1 MKRIPD
7 EIVDQVRQATDI
19 VELISERVELKKQG
33 NRYSGLCPFHSEK
46 SPSFSVSPDKGMYY
60 CFGCGAGG
68 NAITFVME
76 TEGMSFKEAVSKLA
90 DRNDVTLPELEPDRF
105 EQSEST
111 PEQEKK
117 FRMREAHRIVTELYH
132 EVLIQTEAGDAG
144 RIYLENRGIR
154 EGAMREFRLGYAP
167 DQDRFTVDSL
177 ARRGFD
183 LDEMVEAGLISIGRD
198 GDYRDRFN
206 GRVVFPISDRD
217 GTIVGFSGRSI
228 DGRDPKYVNTAETP
242 LFNKS
247 ELLFGFAQA
256 RGAMRKI
263 KQVVLVEG
271 NLDVVR
277 VAQAGIPYTVASLGT
292 ALTPVHAQNL
302 ARIVDE
308 VIICYDGDKA
318 GRAATLKAL
327 QLLEA
332 VAVDCS
338 VIRLPDG
345 EDPDSFIGNQG
356 EETFLHW
363 IEQERV
369 SSLEFKSFYF
379 RQGKNLRLEGERVR
393 YIETMLEEIG
403 RTSNP
408 LLRDIYLGKL
418 SEEFKL
424 SKDSLIAQVR
434 PTVQQPKREQ
444 VVSDRPVALPTA
456 PPDRTFAN
464 WKKAERFLLAYMIRS
479 EEVCL
484 EVREQL
490 GVQFNDPA
498 HQLIAG
504 KLYEFYGA
512 GTQGSPD
519 RFLTML
525 HDASLQR
532 IVADLEFMLMPE
544 YDPDLLSHYIRAVQ
558 NEQQRRLL
566 EEEKSRLNQ
575 QTDIRA
581 QAELMQAIIERKR
594 RLKDR

>member
-1 MKRIPD
+1 MKRLPD
-7 EIVDQVRQATDI
+7 ELVDQVRQATDI

-76 TEGMSFKEAVSKLA
+76 TEGMSFPEAVVKLA
-90 DRNDVTLPELEPDRF
+90 DRTDIKLPEF
-105 EQSEST
+105 ERSDQTEST
-111 PEQEKK
+111 PDQEKK
-117 FRMREAHRIVTELYH
+117 YRMREAHRIVADLYH
-132 EVLIQTEAGDAG
+132 EVMLQTAAGDAG
-144 RIYLENRGIR
+144 REYLEQRGIQ
-154 EGAMREFRLGYAP
+154 EPAMREFKLGYAP

-177 ARRGFD
+177 ARRNFD

-256 RGAMRKI
+256 RGAMRKN

-308 VIICYDGDKA
+308 VIVCYDGDKA

-327 QLLEA
+327 RLLED

-345 EDPDSFIGNQG
+345 EDPDSFIGAQS
-356 EETFLHW
+356 EEIFLRL
-363 IEQERV
+363 IEQERI

-403 RTSNP
+403 RTANP

-418 SEEFKL
+418 AEEFHL
-424 SKDSLIAQVR
+424 SKESLLSQVK
-434 PTVQQPKREQ
+434 PLQPQQAKPKQERRQQTQ
-444 VVSDRPVALPTA
+444 VVTSSPQ
-456 PPDRTFAN
+456 DRTFSN
-464 WKKAERFLLAYMIRS
+464 WKRAERFLLAYMIRS
-479 EEVCL
+479 EEVGL
-484 EVREQL
+484 EVRDQL
-490 GVQFNDPA
+490 GVAFNDPA

-504 KLYEFYGA
+504 KLYEFYGTNTPA
-512 GTQGSPD
+512 DPD

-558 NEQQRRLL
+558 NERQRRTLD
-566 EEEKSRLNQ
+566 EEKSQLSQ

>member
-1 MKRIPD
+1 MKRLPD
-7 EIVDQVRQATDI
+7 ELVDQVRQATDI

-76 TEGMSFKEAVSKLA
+76 TEGMSFPEAVVKLA
-90 DRNDVTLPELEPDRF
+90 DRTDIQLPEF
-105 EQSEST
+105 ERSDQSEST
-111 PEQEKK
+111 PDQEKK
-117 FRMREAHRIVTELYH
+117 YRMREAHRIVADLYH
-132 EVLIQTEAGDAG
+132 EVMLQTAAGDAG
-144 RIYLENRGIR
+144 REYLEQRGIQ
-154 EGAMREFRLGYAP
+154 ESAMREFKLGYAP

-177 ARRGFD
+177 ARRNFD
-183 LDEMVEAGLISIGRD
+183 LDEMVEAGLISVGRD

-256 RGAMRKI
+256 RGAMRKS

-308 VIICYDGDKA
+308 VIVCYDGDKA

-327 QLLEA
+327 RLLED

-338 VIRLPDG
+338 VIRLPDE
-345 EDPDSFIGNQG
+345 EDPDSFIGTRS
-356 EETFLHW
+356 EEAFLRL
-363 IEQERV
+363 IEQERI

-403 RTSNP
+403 RTANP

-418 SEEFKL
+418 AEEFYL
-424 SKDSLIAQVR
+424 SKESLLSQVKPL
-434 PTVQQPKREQ
+434 PTQGMQPKQERRQETQ
-444 VVSDRPVALPTA
+444 AIFSA
-456 PPDRTFAN
+456 PQDRTFSN

-479 EEVCL
+479 EEVGL
-484 EVREQL
+484 EVRDQL
-490 GVQFNDPA
+490 GVAFNDPA

-504 KLYEFYGA
+504 KLYEFYGTDTTA
-512 GTQGSPD
+512 DPD

-525 HDASLQR
+525 QDASLQR

-544 YDPDLLSHYIRAVQ
+544 YDPDLLSHYIRAVR
-558 NEQQRRLL
+558 NERQRRTLD
-566 EEEKSRLNQ
+566 EEKTQLSQ

>member
-1 MKRIPD
+1 MKRLPD
-7 EIVDQVRQATDI
+7 ELVDQVRQATDI

-76 TEGMSFKEAVSKLA
+76 TEGMSFPEAVVKLA
-90 DRNDVTLPELEPDRF
+90 DRTDIKLPEF
-105 EQSEST
+105 ERSDQTEST
-111 PEQEKK
+111 PDQEKK
-117 FRMREAHRIVTELYH
+117 YRMREAHRIVADLYH
-132 EVLIQTEAGDAG
+132 EVMLQTAAGDAG
-144 RIYLENRGIR
+144 REYLEQRGIQ
-154 EGAMREFRLGYAP
+154 ESAMREFKLGYAP
-167 DQDRFTVDSL
+167 DQGRFTVDSL
-177 ARRGFD
+177 ARRNFD

-256 RGAMRKI
+256 RGAMRKN

-302 ARIVDE
+302 GRIVDE
-308 VIICYDGDKA
+308 VIVCYDGDKA

-327 QLLEA
+327 RLLED

-345 EDPDSFIGNQG
+345 EDPDSFIGAQS
-356 EETFLHW
+356 EETFLRV
-363 IEQERV
+363 IEQERI

-418 SEEFKL
+418 AEEFHL
-424 SKDSLIAQVR
+424 SKESLLSQVK
-434 PTVQQPKREQ
+434 PLQLQQAKPKQERRQETQ
-444 VVSDRPVALPTA
+444 VVTSSPQ
-456 PPDRTFAN
+456 DRTFSN
-464 WKKAERFLLAYMIRS
+464 WKRAERFLLAYMIRS
-479 EEVCL
+479 EEVGL
-484 EVREQL
+484 EVRDQL
-490 GVQFNDPA
+490 GVAFNDPA

-504 KLYEFYGA
+504 KLYEFYGTNTPA
-512 GTQGSPD
+512 DPD

-558 NEQQRRLL
+558 NERQRRTLD
-566 EEEKSRLNQ
+566 EEKSQLSQ
-575 QTDIRA
+575 QKDIRA

>member
-1 MKRIPD
+1 MKRLPD
-7 EIVDQVRQATDI
+7 ELVDQVRQATDI

-76 TEGMSFKEAVSKLA
+76 TEGMSFPEAVTKLA
-90 DRNDVTLPELEPDRF
+90 DRTDIKLPEF
-105 EQSEST
+105 ERSDQTEST
-111 PEQEKK
+111 PDQEKK
-117 FRMREAHRIVTELYH
+117 YRMREAHRIVADLYH
-132 EVLIQTEAGDAG
+132 EVMLQTAAGDVG
-144 RIYLENRGIR
+144 REYLEKRGIQ
-154 EGAMREFRLGYAP
+154 EPAMREFKLGYAP

-177 ARRGFD
+177 ARRNFD
-183 LDEMVEAGLISIGRD
+183 LDEMVEAGLISVGRD

-256 RGAMRKI
+256 RGAMRKS

-292 ALTPVHAQNL
+292 ALTPIHAQNL
-302 ARIVDE
+302 GRIVDE
-308 VIICYDGDKA
+308 VIVCYDGDKA

-327 QLLEA
+327 RLLEDI
-332 VAVDCS
+332 AVDCS
-338 VIRLPDG
+338 VIRLPDE
-345 EDPDSFIGNQG
+345 EDPDSFIGTQS
-356 EETFLHW
+356 EESFLRL
-363 IEQERV
+363 IEQERI

-403 RTSNP
+403 RTANP

-418 SEEFKL
+418 AEEFHL
-424 SKDSLIAQVR
+424 SKESLLSQVK
-434 PTVQQPKREQ
+434 PLQTQQIKPKQERRQETQ
-444 VVSDRPVALPTA
+444 VVTSSPQ
-456 PPDRTFAN
+456 DRTFSN
-464 WKKAERFLLAYMIRS
+464 WKRAERFLLAYMIRS
-479 EEVCL
+479 EEVGL
-484 EVREQL
+484 EVRDQL
-490 GVQFNDPA
+490 GVAFNDPA

-512 GTQGSPD
+512 NTPADPD

-558 NEQQRRLL
+558 NERQRRMLD
-566 EEEKSRLNQ
+566 EEKSQLSQ

>member
-1 MKRIPD
+1 MKRLPD
-7 EIVDQVRQATDI
+7 ELVDQVRQATDI

-76 TEGMSFKEAVSKLA
+76 TEGMSFPEAVVKLA
-90 DRNDVTLPELEPDRF
+90 DRTDIKLPEF
-105 EQSEST
+105 ERSDQTEST
-111 PEQEKK
+111 PDQEKK
-117 FRMREAHRIVTELYH
+117 YRMREAHRIVADLYH
-132 EVLIQTEAGDAG
+132 EVMLQTAAGDSG
-144 RIYLENRGIR
+144 REYLEQRGIQ
-154 EGAMREFRLGYAP
+154 ESAMREFKLGYAP
-167 DQDRFTVDSL
+167 DQERFTVDSL
-177 ARRGFD
+177 ARRNFD
-183 LDEMVEAGLISIGRD
+183 LDEMVEAGLISVGRD

-217 GTIVGFSGRSI
+217 GTIIGFSGRSI

-256 RGAMRKI
+256 RGAMRKS

-308 VIICYDGDKA
+308 VIVCYDGDKA

-327 QLLEA
+327 RLLED

-345 EDPDSFIGNQG
+345 EDPDSFIGIQS
-356 EETFLHW
+356 EETFLRLV
-363 IEQERV
+363 EQERI
-369 SSLEFKSFYF
+369 SGLEFKSFYF

-403 RTSNP
+403 RTTNP

-418 SEEFKL
+418 AEEFHL
-424 SKDSLIAQVR
+424 SKESLLSQV
-434 PTVQQPKREQ
+434 K
-444 VVSDRPVALPTA
+444 ALPTQHA
-456 PPDRTFAN
+456 QPKPERRQETQTVTSSAQDRTFSN

-479 EEVCL
+479 EEVGL
-484 EVREQL
+484 EVRDQL
-490 GVQFNDPA
+490 GVEFNDPA

-504 KLYEFYGA
+504 KLYEFYGTDTPA
-512 GTQGSPD
+512 DPD

-525 HDASLQR
+525 QDASLQR

-544 YDPDLLSHYIRAVQ
+544 YDPDLLSHYIRSVQ
-558 NEQQRRLL
+558 NERQRRTLD
-566 EEEKSRLNQ
+566 EEKSQLSQ

>member
-1 MKRIPD
+1 LKRLPD
-7 EIVDQVRQATDI
+7 ELVDQVRQATDI

-76 TEGMSFKEAVSKLA
+76 TEGMSFPEAVVKLA
-90 DRNDVTLPELEPDRF
+90 DRTDIKLPEF
-105 EQSEST
+105 ERSDQTEST
-111 PEQEKK
+111 PDQEKK
-117 FRMREAHRIVTELYH
+117 YRMREAHRIVADLYH
-132 EVLIQTEAGDAG
+132 EVMLQTAAGDSG
-144 RIYLENRGIR
+144 REYLEQRGIQ
-154 EGAMREFRLGYAP
+154 ESAMREFKLGYAP
-167 DQDRFTVDSL
+167 DQERFTVDSL
-177 ARRGFD
+177 ARRNFD
-183 LDEMVEAGLISIGRD
+183 LDEMVEAGLISVGRD

-217 GTIVGFSGRSI
+217 GTIIGFSGRSI

-256 RGAMRKI
+256 RGAMRKS

-308 VIICYDGDKA
+308 VIVCYDGDKA

-327 QLLEA
+327 RLLED

-345 EDPDSFIGNQG
+345 EDPDSFIGTQS
-356 EETFLHW
+356 EETFLRLV
-363 IEQERV
+363 EQERI
-369 SSLEFKSFYF
+369 SGLEFKSFYF

-403 RTSNP
+403 RTTNP

-418 SEEFKL
+418 AEEFHL
-424 SKDSLIAQVR
+424 SKESLLSQVKPL
-434 PTVQQPKREQ
+434 PTQHAQPKPERRQETQ
-444 VVSDRPVALPTA
+444 TVTSSAQ
-456 PPDRTFAN
+456 DRTFSN

-479 EEVCL
+479 EEVGL
-484 EVREQL
+484 EVRDQL
-490 GVQFNDPA
+490 GVEFNDPA

-504 KLYEFYGA
+504 KLYEFYGTDTPA
-512 GTQGSPD
+512 DPD

-525 HDASLQR
+525 QDASLQR

-544 YDPDLLSHYIRAVQ
+544 YDPDLLSHYIRSVQ
-558 NEQQRRLL
+558 NERQRRTLD
-566 EEEKSRLNQ
+566 EEKSQLSQ

>member
-1 MKRIPD
+1 MKRLPD
-7 EIVDQVRQATDI
+7 ELVDQVRQATDI

-76 TEGMSFKEAVSKLA
+76 TEGMSFPEAVVKLA
-90 DRNDVTLPELEPDRF
+90 DRTDIKLPEF
-105 EQSEST
+105 ERSDQTEST
-111 PEQEKK
+111 PDQEKK
-117 FRMREAHRIVTELYH
+117 YRMREAHRIVADLYH
-132 EVLIQTEAGDAG
+132 EVMLQTAAGDAG
-144 RIYLENRGIR
+144 REYLEQRGIQ
-154 EGAMREFRLGYAP
+154 ESAMREFKLGYAP
-167 DQDRFTVDSL
+167 DQGRFTVDSL
-177 ARRGFD
+177 ARRNFD

-256 RGAMRKI
+256 RGAMRKN

-302 ARIVDE
+302 GRIVDE
-308 VIICYDGDKA
+308 VIVCYDGDKA

-327 QLLEA
+327 RLLED

-345 EDPDSFIGNQG
+345 EDPDSFIGAQS
-356 EETFLHW
+356 EETFLRV
-363 IEQERV
+363 IEQERI

-418 SEEFKL
+418 AEEFHL
-424 SKDSLIAQVR
+424 SKESLLSQVK
-434 PTVQQPKREQ
+434 PLQLQQAKPKQERRQETQ
-444 VVSDRPVALPTA
+444 VVTSSPQ
-456 PPDRTFAN
+456 DRTFSN
-464 WKKAERFLLAYMIRS
+464 WKRAERFLLAYMIRS
-479 EEVCL
+479 EEVGL
-484 EVREQL
+484 EVRDQL
-490 GVQFNDPA
+490 GVAFNDPA

-504 KLYEFYGA
+504 KLYEFYGTNA
-512 GTQGSPD
+512 PADPD

-558 NEQQRRLL
+558 NERQRRTLD
-566 EEEKSRLNQ
+566 EEKSQLSQ

>member
-1 MKRIPD
+1 MKRLPD
-7 EIVDQVRQATDI
+7 ELVDQVRQATDI

-76 TEGMSFKEAVSKLA
+76 TEGMSFPEAVVKLA
-90 DRNDVTLPELEPDRF
+90 DRTDIKLPEF
-105 EQSEST
+105 ERSDQTEST
-111 PEQEKK
+111 PDQEKK
-117 FRMREAHRIVTELYH
+117 YRMREAHRIVADLYH
-132 EVLIQTEAGDAG
+132 EVMLQTAAGDAG
-144 RIYLENRGIR
+144 REYLEQRGIQ
-154 EGAMREFRLGYAP
+154 ESAMREFKLGYAP

-177 ARRGFD
+177 ARRNFD

-256 RGAMRKI
+256 RGAMRKN

-302 ARIVDE
+302 GRIVDE
-308 VIICYDGDKA
+308 VIVCYDGDKA
-318 GRAATLKAL
+318 GRGATLKAL
-327 QLLEA
+327 RLLED

-345 EDPDSFIGNQG
+345 EDPDSFIGAQS
-356 EETFLHW
+356 EETFLRV
-363 IEQERV
+363 IEQERI

-403 RTSNP
+403 RTANP

-418 SEEFKL
+418 AEEFHL
-424 SKDSLIAQVR
+424 SKESLLSQVK
-434 PTVQQPKREQ
+434 PLQPQHAKPKQERRQETQ
-444 VVSDRPVALPTA
+444 VVTSSPQ
-456 PPDRTFAN
+456 DRTFSN
-464 WKKAERFLLAYMIRS
+464 WKRAERFLLAYMIRS
-479 EEVCL
+479 EEVGL
-484 EVREQL
+484 EVRDQL
-490 GVQFNDPA
+490 GVAFNDPA

-504 KLYEFYGA
+504 KLYEFYGTNTPA
-512 GTQGSPD
+512 DPD

-558 NEQQRRLL
+558 NERQRRTLD
-566 EEEKSRLNQ
+566 EEKSQLSQ

>member
-1 MKRIPD
+1 MKRLPD
-7 EIVDQVRQATDI
+7 ELVDQVRQATDI

-76 TEGMSFKEAVSKLA
+76 TEGMSFPEAVVKLA
-90 DRNDVTLPELEPDRF
+90 DRTDIKLPEF
-105 EQSEST
+105 ERSDQTEST
-111 PEQEKK
+111 PDQEKK
-117 FRMREAHRIVTELYH
+117 YRMREAHRIVADLYH
-132 EVLIQTEAGDAG
+132 EVMLQTAAGDAG
-144 RIYLENRGIR
+144 REYLEQRGIQ
-154 EGAMREFRLGYAP
+154 ESAMREFKLGYAP

-177 ARRGFD
+177 ARRNFD

-256 RGAMRKI
+256 RGAMRKN

-302 ARIVDE
+302 GRIVDE
-308 VIICYDGDKA
+308 VIVCYDGDKA

-327 QLLEA
+327 RLLED

-345 EDPDSFIGNQG
+345 EDPDSFIGAQS
-356 EETFLHW
+356 EETFLRV
-363 IEQERV
+363 IEQERI

-403 RTSNP
+403 RTANP

-418 SEEFKL
+418 AEEFHL
-424 SKDSLIAQVR
+424 SKESLLSQVK
-434 PTVQQPKREQ
+434 PLQLQQAKPKQERRQETQ
-444 VVSDRPVALPTA
+444 VVTSSPQ
-456 PPDRTFAN
+456 DRTFSN
-464 WKKAERFLLAYMIRS
+464 WKRAERFLLAYMIRS
-479 EEVCL
+479 EEVGL
-484 EVREQL
+484 EVRDQL
-490 GVQFNDPA
+490 GVAFNDPA

-504 KLYEFYGA
+504 KLYEFYGTNTPA
-512 GTQGSPD
+512 DPD

-525 HDASLQR
+525 HEASLQR

-558 NEQQRRLL
+558 NERQRRTLD
-566 EEEKSRLNQ
+566 EEKSQLSQ

>member
-1 MKRIPD
+1 LKRLPD
-7 EIVDQVRQATDI
+7 ELVDQVRQATDI

-76 TEGMSFKEAVSKLA
+76 TEGMSFPEAVVKLA
-90 DRNDVTLPELEPDRF
+90 DRTDIKLPEF
-105 EQSEST
+105 ERSDQTEST
-111 PEQEKK
+111 PDQEKK
-117 FRMREAHRIVTELYH
+117 YRMREAHRIVADLYH
-132 EVLIQTEAGDAG
+132 EVMLQTAAGDAG
-144 RIYLENRGIR
+144 REYLEQRGIQ
-154 EGAMREFRLGYAP
+154 ESAMREFKLGYAP

-177 ARRGFD
+177 ARRNFD

-256 RGAMRKI
+256 RGAMRKN

-302 ARIVDE
+302 GRIVDE
-308 VIICYDGDKA
+308 VIVCYDGDKA

-327 QLLEA
+327 RLLED

-345 EDPDSFIGNQG
+345 EDPDSFIGAQS
-356 EETFLHW
+356 EETFLRV
-363 IEQERV
+363 IEQERI

-403 RTSNP
+403 RTANP

-418 SEEFKL
+418 AEEFHL
-424 SKDSLIAQVR
+424 SKESLLSQVK
-434 PTVQQPKREQ
+434 PLQPQQAKPKQERRQETQ
-444 VVSDRPVALPTA
+444 VVTSSPQ
-456 PPDRTFAN
+456 DRTFSN
-464 WKKAERFLLAYMIRS
+464 WKRAERFLLAYMIRS
-479 EEVCL
+479 EEVGL
-484 EVREQL
+484 EVRDQL
-490 GVQFNDPA
+490 GVAFNDPA

-504 KLYEFYGA
+504 KLYEFYGTNTPA
-512 GTQGSPD
+512 DPD

-558 NEQQRRLL
+558 NERQRRTLD
-566 EEEKSRLNQ
+566 EEKSQLSQ

>member
-1 MKRIPD
+1 MKRLPD
-7 EIVDQVRQATDI
+7 ELVDQVRQATDI

-76 TEGMSFKEAVSKLA
+76 TEGMSFPEAVVKLA
-90 DRNDVTLPELEPDRF
+90 DRTDIKLPEF
-105 EQSEST
+105 ERSDQTEST
-111 PEQEKK
+111 PDQEKK
-117 FRMREAHRIVTELYH
+117 YRMREAHRIVADLYN
-132 EVLIQTEAGDAG
+132 EVMLQTAAGDSG
-144 RIYLENRGIR
+144 REYLEQRGIQ
-154 EGAMREFRLGYAP
+154 ESAMREFKLGYAP
-167 DQDRFTVDSL
+167 DQERFTVDSL
-177 ARRGFD
+177 ARRNFD
-183 LDEMVEAGLISIGRD
+183 LDEMVEAGLISVGRD

-217 GTIVGFSGRSI
+217 GTIIGFSGRSI

-256 RGAMRKI
+256 RGAMRKS

-308 VIICYDGDKA
+308 VIVCYDGDKA

-327 QLLEA
+327 RLLED

-345 EDPDSFIGNQG
+345 EDPDSFIGTQS
-356 EETFLHW
+356 EETFLRLV
-363 IEQERV
+363 EQERI
-369 SSLEFKSFYF
+369 SGLEFKSFYF

-403 RTSNP
+403 RTTNP

-418 SEEFKL
+418 AEEFHL
-424 SKDSLIAQVR
+424 SKESLLSQVKPL
-434 PTVQQPKREQ
+434 PTQHAQPKPERRQETQ
-444 VVSDRPVALPTA
+444 TVTSSAQ
-456 PPDRTFAN
+456 DRTFSN

-479 EEVCL
+479 EEVGL
-484 EVREQL
+484 EVRDQL
-490 GVQFNDPA
+490 GVEFNDPA

-504 KLYEFYGA
+504 KLYEFYGTDTPA
-512 GTQGSPD
+512 DPD

-525 HDASLQR
+525 QDASLQR

-544 YDPDLLSHYIRAVQ
+544 YDPDLLSHYIRSVQ
-558 NEQQRRLL
+558 NERQRRTLD
-566 EEEKSRLNQ
+566 EEKSQLSQ

>member
-1 MKRIPD
+1 MKRLPD
-7 EIVDQVRQATDI
+7 ELVDQVRQATDI

-76 TEGMSFKEAVSKLA
+76 TEGMSFPEAVVKLA
-90 DRNDVTLPELEPDRF
+90 DRTDIKLPEF
-105 EQSEST
+105 ERSDQTEST
-111 PEQEKK
+111 PDQEKK
-117 FRMREAHRIVTELYH
+117 YRMREAHRIVADLYH
-132 EVLIQTEAGDAG
+132 EVMLQTAAGDAG
-144 RIYLENRGIR
+144 REYLEQRGIQ
-154 EGAMREFRLGYAP
+154 EPAMREFKLGYAP

-177 ARRGFD
+177 ARRNFD

-256 RGAMRKI
+256 RGAMRKN
-263 KQVVLVEG
+263 KQVLLVEG

-302 ARIVDE
+302 GRIVDE
-308 VIICYDGDKA
+308 VIVCYDGDKA

-327 QLLEA
+327 RLLED

-345 EDPDSFIGNQG
+345 EDPDSFIGTQS
-356 EETFLHW
+356 EETFLRL
-363 IEQERV
+363 IEQERI

-403 RTSNP
+403 RTANP

-418 SEEFKL
+418 AEEFHL
-424 SKDSLIAQVR
+424 SKESLLSQVK
-434 PTVQQPKREQ
+434 PLQPQQAKPKQERRQETQ
-444 VVSDRPVALPTA
+444 VVTSSPQ
-456 PPDRTFAN
+456 DRTFSN
-464 WKKAERFLLAYMIRS
+464 WKRAERFLLAYMIRS
-479 EEVCL
+479 EEVGL
-484 EVREQL
+484 EVRDQL
-490 GVQFNDPA
+490 GVAFNDPA

-504 KLYEFYGA
+504 KLYEFYGTNTPA
-512 GTQGSPD
+512 DPD

-558 NEQQRRLL
+558 NERQRRTLD
-566 EEEKSRLNQ
+566 EEKSQLSQ

>member
-1 MKRIPD
+1 MKRLPD
-7 EIVDQVRQATDI
+7 ELVDQVRQATDI

-76 TEGMSFKEAVSKLA
+76 TEGMSFPEAVVKLA
-90 DRNDVTLPELEPDRF
+90 DRTDIKLPEF
-105 EQSEST
+105 ERSDQTEST
-111 PEQEKK
+111 PDQEKK
-117 FRMREAHRIVTELYH
+117 YRMREAHRIVADLYH
-132 EVLIQTEAGDAG
+132 EVMLQTAAGDAG
-144 RIYLENRGIR
+144 REYLEQRGIQ
-154 EGAMREFRLGYAP
+154 ESAMREFKLGYAP

-177 ARRGFD
+177 ARRNFD

-256 RGAMRKI
+256 RGAMRKN

-302 ARIVDE
+302 GRIVDE
-308 VIICYDGDKA
+308 VIVCYDGDKA

-327 QLLEA
+327 RLLED

-345 EDPDSFIGNQG
+345 EDPDSFIGAQS
-356 EETFLHW
+356 EETFLRV
-363 IEQERV
+363 IEQERI

-418 SEEFKL
+418 AEEFHL
-424 SKDSLIAQVR
+424 SKESLLSQVK
-434 PTVQQPKREQ
+434 PLQLQQAKPKQERRQETQ
-444 VVSDRPVALPTA
+444 VVTSSPQ
-456 PPDRTFAN
+456 DRTFSN
-464 WKKAERFLLAYMIRS
+464 WKRAERFLLAYMIRS
-479 EEVCL
+479 EEVGL
-484 EVREQL
+484 EVRDQL
-490 GVQFNDPA
+490 GVAFNDPA

-504 KLYEFYGA
+504 KLYEFYGTNTPA
-512 GTQGSPD
+512 DPD

-558 NEQQRRLL
+558 NERQRRTLD
-566 EEEKSRLNQ
+566 EEKSQLSQ

>member
-1 MKRIPD
+1 MKRLPD
-7 EIVDQVRQATDI
+7 ELVDQVRQATDI

-76 TEGMSFKEAVSKLA
+76 TEGMSFPEAVVKLA
-90 DRNDVTLPELEPDRF
+90 DRTDIKLPEF
-105 EQSEST
+105 ERSDQTEST
-111 PEQEKK
+111 PDQEKK
-117 FRMREAHRIVTELYH
+117 YRMREAHRIVADLYH
-132 EVLIQTEAGDAG
+132 EVMLQTAAGDAG
-144 RIYLENRGIR
+144 REYLEQRGIQ
-154 EGAMREFRLGYAP
+154 EPAMREFKLGYAP

-177 ARRGFD
+177 ARRNFD

-256 RGAMRKI
+256 RGAMRKN
-263 KQVVLVEG
+263 KQVLLVEG

-302 ARIVDE
+302 GRIVDE
-308 VIICYDGDKA
+308 VIVCYDGDKA

-327 QLLEA
+327 RLLED

-345 EDPDSFIGNQG
+345 EDPDSFIGTQS
-356 EETFLHW
+356 EETFLRL
-363 IEQERV
+363 IDQERI

-403 RTSNP
+403 RTANP

-418 SEEFKL
+418 AEEFHL
-424 SKDSLIAQVR
+424 SKESLLSQVK
-434 PTVQQPKREQ
+434 PLQPQQAKPKQERRQETQ
-444 VVSDRPVALPTA
+444 VVTSSPQ
-456 PPDRTFAN
+456 DRTFSN
-464 WKKAERFLLAYMIRS
+464 WKRAERFLLAYMIRS
-479 EEVCL
+479 EEVGL
-484 EVREQL
+484 EVRDQL
-490 GVQFNDPA
+490 GVAFNDPA

-504 KLYEFYGA
+504 KLYEFYGTNTPA
-512 GTQGSPD
+512 DPD

-558 NEQQRRLL
+558 NERQRRTLD
-566 EEEKSRLNQ
+566 EEKSQLSQ

>member
-1 MKRIPD
+1 MKRLPD
-7 EIVDQVRQATDI
+7 ELVDQVRQATDI

-76 TEGMSFKEAVSKLA
+76 TEGMSFPEAVVKLA
-90 DRNDVTLPELEPDRF
+90 DRTDIKLPEF
-105 EQSEST
+105 ERSDQTEST
-111 PEQEKK
+111 PDQEKK
-117 FRMREAHRIVTELYH
+117 YRMREAHRIVADLYH
-132 EVLIQTEAGDAG
+132 EVMLQTAAGDSG
-144 RIYLENRGIR
+144 REYLEKRGIQ
-154 EGAMREFRLGYAP
+154 ESAMREFKLGYAP
-167 DQDRFTVDSL
+167 DQERFTVDSL
-177 ARRGFD
+177 ARRNFD
-183 LDEMVEAGLISIGRD
+183 LDEMVEAGLISVGRD

-217 GTIVGFSGRSI
+217 GTIIGFSGRSI

-256 RGAMRKI
+256 RGAMRKS

-308 VIICYDGDKA
+308 VIVCYDGDKA

-327 QLLEA
+327 RLLED

-345 EDPDSFIGNQG
+345 EDPDSFIGTQS
-356 EETFLHW
+356 EETFLRLV
-363 IEQERV
+363 EQERI
-369 SSLEFKSFYF
+369 SGLEFKSFYF

-403 RTSNP
+403 RTTNP

-418 SEEFKL
+418 AEEFHL
-424 SKDSLIAQVR
+424 SKESLLSQVKPL
-434 PTVQQPKREQ
+434 PTQHAQPKPERRQETQ
-444 VVSDRPVALPTA
+444 TVTSSAQ
-456 PPDRTFAN
+456 DRTFSN

-479 EEVCL
+479 EEVGL
-484 EVREQL
+484 EVRDQL
-490 GVQFNDPA
+490 GVEFNDPA

-504 KLYEFYGA
+504 KLYEFYGTDTPA
-512 GTQGSPD
+512 DPD

-525 HDASLQR
+525 QDASLQR

-544 YDPDLLSHYIRAVQ
+544 YDPDLLSHYIRSVQ
-558 NEQQRRLL
+558 NERQRRTLD
-566 EEEKSRLNQ
+566 EEKSQLSQ

>member
-1 MKRIPD
+1 MKRLPD
-7 EIVDQVRQATDI
+7 ELVDQVRQATDI

-76 TEGMSFKEAVSKLA
+76 TEGMSFPEAVVKLA
-90 DRNDVTLPELEPDRF
+90 DRTDIQLPEF
-105 EQSEST
+105 ERSDQSEST
-111 PEQEKK
+111 PDQEKK
-117 FRMREAHRIVTELYH
+117 YRMREAHRIVADLYH
-132 EVLIQTEAGDAG
+132 EVMLQTAAGDAG
-144 RIYLENRGIR
+144 REYLEQRGIQ
-154 EGAMREFRLGYAP
+154 ESAMREFKLGYAP

-177 ARRGFD
+177 ARRNFD
-183 LDEMVEAGLISIGRD
+183 LDEMVEAGLISVGRD

-256 RGAMRKI
+256 RGAMRKS

-308 VIICYDGDKA
+308 VIVCYDGDKA

-327 QLLEA
+327 RLLED

-338 VIRLPDG
+338 VIRLPDE
-345 EDPDSFIGNQG
+345 EDPDSFIGTRS
-356 EETFLHW
+356 EEAFLRL
-363 IEQERV
+363 IEQERI

-403 RTSNP
+403 RTANP

-418 SEEFKL
+418 AEEFHL
-424 SKDSLIAQVR
+424 SKESLLSQVKPL
-434 PTVQQPKREQ
+434 PTQGMQPKQERRQETQ
-444 VVSDRPVALPTA
+444 AIFSA
-456 PPDRTFAN
+456 PQDRTFSN

-479 EEVCL
+479 EEVGL
-484 EVREQL
+484 EVRDQL
-490 GVQFNDPA
+490 GVAFNDPA

-504 KLYEFYGA
+504 KLYEFYGTDTTA
-512 GTQGSPD
+512 DPD

-525 HDASLQR
+525 QDASLQR

-544 YDPDLLSHYIRAVQ
+544 YDPDLLSHYIRAVR
-558 NEQQRRLL
+558 NERQRRTLD
-566 EEEKSRLNQ
+566 EEKTQLSQ

>member
-1 MKRIPD
+1 MKRLPD
-7 EIVDQVRQATDI
+7 ELVDQVRQATDI

-76 TEGMSFKEAVSKLA
+76 TEGMSFPEAVVKLA
-90 DRNDVTLPELEPDRF
+90 DRTDIKLPEF
-105 EQSEST
+105 ERSDQTEST
-111 PEQEKK
+111 PDQEKK
-117 FRMREAHRIVTELYH
+117 YRMREAHRIVADLYH
-132 EVLIQTEAGDAG
+132 EVMLQTAAGDAG
-144 RIYLENRGIR
+144 REYLEQRGIQ
-154 EGAMREFRLGYAP
+154 ESAMREFKLGYAP

-177 ARRGFD
+177 ARRNFD

-256 RGAMRKI
+256 RGAMRKN

-302 ARIVDE
+302 GRIVDE
-308 VIICYDGDKA
+308 VIVCYDGDKA

-327 QLLEA
+327 RLLED

-345 EDPDSFIGNQG
+345 EDPDSFIGAQS
-356 EETFLHW
+356 EETFLRV
-363 IEQERV
+363 IEQERI

-403 RTSNP
+403 RTANP

-418 SEEFKL
+418 AEEFHL
-424 SKDSLIAQVR
+424 SKESLLSQVK
-434 PTVQQPKREQ
+434 PLQPQQAKPKQERRQETQ
-444 VVSDRPVALPTA
+444 VVTSSPQ
-456 PPDRTFAN
+456 DRTFSN
-464 WKKAERFLLAYMIRS
+464 WKRAERFLLAYMIRS
-479 EEVCL
+479 EEVGL
-484 EVREQL
+484 EVRDQL
-490 GVQFNDPA
+490 GVAFNDPA

-504 KLYEFYGA
+504 KLYEFYGTDTTA
-512 GTQGSPD
+512 DPD

-525 HDASLQR
+525 QDASLQR

-558 NEQQRRLL
+558 NERQRRTLD
-566 EEEKSRLNQ
+566 EEKSQLSQ

>member
-1 MKRIPD
+1 MGRLKRIPD
-7 EIVDQVRQATDI
+7 ELVDQVRQATDI

-76 TEGMSFKEAVSKLA
+76 TEGMSFPEAVSKLA
-90 DRNDVTLPELEPDRF
+90 DRTDVTLPEF
-105 EQSEST
+105 ERSDQTEST
-111 PEQEKK
+111 PDQEKK
-117 FRMREAHRIVTELYH
+117 YRMREAHRIVADLYH
-132 EVLIQTEAGDAG
+132 EVMLQTAAGDAG
-144 RIYLENRGIR
+144 REYLEKRGIG
-154 EGAMREFRLGYAP
+154 ESAMREFKLGYAP
-167 DQDRFTVDSL
+167 DQERFTVDSL
-177 ARRGFD
+177 TRRNFD
-183 LDEMVEAGLISIGRD
+183 LDEMVEAGLISVGRD

-217 GTIVGFSGRSI
+217 GTVVGFSGRSI

-256 RGAMRKI
+256 RGAMRKN

-277 VAQAGIPYTVASLGT
+277 VAQAGISYTVASLGT

-302 ARIVDE
+302 GRIVDE

-318 GRAATLKAL
+318 GRAATIKAL
-327 QLLEA
+327 RLLED

-338 VIRLPDG
+338 VIRLPDE
-345 EDPDSFIGNQG
+345 EDPDSYIGTHS
-356 EETFLHW
+356 EETFIRLV
-363 IEQERV
+363 EQERV

-393 YIETMLEEIG
+393 YIETMLEEIN
-403 RTSNP
+403 RTTNP

-418 SEEFKL
+418 AEEFQL
-424 SKDSLIAQVR
+424 SKESLLSQVKPLQA
-434 PTVQQPKREQ
+434 PTVKQERRVERQTN
-444 VVSDRPVALPTA
+444 VAA
-456 PPDRTFAN
+456 PQDRTFTN
-464 WKKAERFLLAYMIRS
+464 WKRAERFLLAYMIRS
-479 EEVCL
+479 EEVGM
-484 EVREQL
+484 EVRDQL
-490 GVQFNDPA
+490 GVDFNDPA

-512 GTQGSPD
+512 GAPANPD

-525 HDASLQR
+525 QDASLQR

-558 NEQQRRLL
+558 NERQRRTLD
-566 EEEKSRLNQ
+566 EEKSRLNQ

>member
-1 MKRIPD
+1 MKRLPD
-7 EIVDQVRQATDI
+7 ELVDQVRQATDI

-76 TEGMSFKEAVSKLA
+76 TEGMSFPEAVVKLA
-90 DRNDVTLPELEPDRF
+90 DRTDIKLPEF
-105 EQSEST
+105 ERSDQTEST
-111 PEQEKK
+111 PDQEKK
-117 FRMREAHRIVTELYH
+117 YRMREAHRIVADLYH
-132 EVLIQTEAGDAG
+132 EVMLQTAAGDAG
-144 RIYLENRGIR
+144 REYLEQRGIQ
-154 EGAMREFRLGYAP
+154 ESAMREFKLGYAP
-167 DQDRFTVDSL
+167 DQGRFTVDSL
-177 ARRGFD
+177 ARRNFD

-256 RGAMRKI
+256 RGAMRKN

-302 ARIVDE
+302 GRIVDE
-308 VIICYDGDKA
+308 VIVCYDGDKA

-327 QLLEA
+327 RLLED

-345 EDPDSFIGNQG
+345 EDPDSFIGAQS
-356 EETFLHW
+356 EETFLRV
-363 IEQERV
+363 IEQERI

-403 RTSNP
+403 RTANP

-418 SEEFKL
+418 AEEFHL
-424 SKDSLIAQVR
+424 SKESLLSQVK
-434 PTVQQPKREQ
+434 PLQLQQAKPKQERRQETQ
-444 VVSDRPVALPTA
+444 VVTSSPQ
-456 PPDRTFAN
+456 DRTFSN
-464 WKKAERFLLAYMIRS
+464 WKRAERFLLAYMIRS
-479 EEVCL
+479 EEVGL
-484 EVREQL
+484 EVRDQL
-490 GVQFNDPA
+490 GVAFNDPA

-504 KLYEFYGA
+504 KLYEFYGTNTPA
-512 GTQGSPD
+512 DPD

-558 NEQQRRLL
+558 NERQRRTLD
-566 EEEKSRLNQ
+566 EEKSQLSQ

>member
-1 MKRIPD
+1 MKRLPD
-7 EIVDQVRQATDI
+7 ELVDQVRQATDI

-76 TEGMSFKEAVSKLA
+76 TEGMSFPEAVVKLA
-90 DRNDVTLPELEPDRF
+90 DRTDIKLPEF
-105 EQSEST
+105 ERSDQTEST
-111 PEQEKK
+111 PDQEKK
-117 FRMREAHRIVTELYH
+117 YRMREAHRIVADLYH
-132 EVLIQTEAGDAG
+132 EVMLQTAAGDAG
-144 RIYLENRGIR
+144 REYLEQRGIQ
-154 EGAMREFRLGYAP
+154 EPAMREFKLGYAP

-177 ARRGFD
+177 ARRNFD

-256 RGAMRKI
+256 RGAMRKN
-263 KQVVLVEG
+263 KQVLLVEG

-302 ARIVDE
+302 GRIVDE
-308 VIICYDGDKA
+308 VIVCYDGDKA

-327 QLLEA
+327 RLLED

-345 EDPDSFIGNQG
+345 EDPDSFIGTQS
-356 EETFLHW
+356 EETFLRL
-363 IEQERV
+363 IEQERI

-403 RTSNP
+403 RTANP

-418 SEEFKL
+418 AEEFHL
-424 SKDSLIAQVR
+424 SKESLLSQVK
-434 PTVQQPKREQ
+434 PLQPQQAKPKQERRQETQ
-444 VVSDRPVALPTA
+444 VVTSSPQ
-456 PPDRTFAN
+456 DRTFSN
-464 WKKAERFLLAYMIRS
+464 WKRAERFLLAYMIRS
-479 EEVCL
+479 EEVGL
-484 EVREQL
+484 EVRDQL
-490 GVQFNDPA
+490 GVAFNDPA

-504 KLYEFYGA
+504 KLYEFYGTNTPA
-512 GTQGSPD
+512 DPD

-558 NEQQRRLL
+558 NERQRRTLDD
-566 EEEKSRLNQ
+566 EKSQLSQ

>member
-1 MKRIPD
+1 MKRLPD
-7 EIVDQVRQATDI
+7 ELVDQVRQATDI

-76 TEGMSFKEAVSKLA
+76 TEGMSFPEAVVKLA
-90 DRNDVTLPELEPDRF
+90 DRTDIKLPEF
-105 EQSEST
+105 ERSDQTEST
-111 PEQEKK
+111 PDQEKK
-117 FRMREAHRIVTELYH
+117 YRMREAHRIVADLYH
-132 EVLIQTEAGDAG
+132 EVMLQTAAGDAG
-144 RIYLENRGIR
+144 REYLEQRGIQ
-154 EGAMREFRLGYAP
+154 EPAMREFKLGYAP

-177 ARRGFD
+177 ARRNFD
-183 LDEMVEAGLISIGRD
+183 LDEMVEAGLISISRD

-256 RGAMRKI
+256 RGAMRKN
-263 KQVVLVEG
+263 KQVLLVEG

-302 ARIVDE
+302 GRIVDE
-308 VIICYDGDKA
+308 VIVCYDGDKA

-327 QLLEA
+327 RLLED

-345 EDPDSFIGNQG
+345 EDPDSFIGTQS
-356 EETFLHW
+356 EETFLRL
-363 IEQERV
+363 IEQERI

-403 RTSNP
+403 RTANP

-418 SEEFKL
+418 AEEFHL
-424 SKDSLIAQVR
+424 SKESLLSQVK
-434 PTVQQPKREQ
+434 PLQPQQAKPKQERRQETQ
-444 VVSDRPVALPTA
+444 VVTSSPQ
-456 PPDRTFAN
+456 DRTFSN
-464 WKKAERFLLAYMIRS
+464 WKRAERFLLAYMIRS
-479 EEVCL
+479 EEVGL
-484 EVREQL
+484 EVRDQL
-490 GVQFNDPA
+490 GVAFNDPA

-504 KLYEFYGA
+504 KLYEFYGTNTPA
-512 GTQGSPD
+512 DPD

-558 NEQQRRLL
+558 NERQRRTLD
-566 EEEKSRLNQ
+566 EEKSQLSQ

>member
-1 MKRIPD
+1 M
-7 EIVDQVRQATDI
+7 VDQVRQATDI

-76 TEGMSFKEAVSKLA
+76 TEGMSFPEAVVKLA
-90 DRNDVTLPELEPDRF
+90 DRTDIKLPEF
-105 EQSEST
+105 ERSDQTEST
-111 PEQEKK
+111 PDQEKK
-117 FRMREAHRIVTELYH
+117 YRMREAHRIVADLYH
-132 EVLIQTEAGDAG
+132 EVMLQTAAGDAG
-144 RIYLENRGIR
+144 REYLEQRGIQ
-154 EGAMREFRLGYAP
+154 ESAMREFKLGYAP

-177 ARRGFD
+177 ARRNFD

-256 RGAMRKI
+256 RGAMRKN

-302 ARIVDE
+302 GRIVDE
-308 VIICYDGDKA
+308 VIVCYDGDKA
-318 GRAATLKAL
+318 GRGATLKAL
-327 QLLEA
+327 RLLED

-345 EDPDSFIGNQG
+345 EDPDSFIGAQS
-356 EETFLHW
+356 EETFLRV
-363 IEQERV
+363 IEQERI

-403 RTSNP
+403 RTANP

-418 SEEFKL
+418 AEEFHL
-424 SKDSLIAQVR
+424 SKESLLSQVK
-434 PTVQQPKREQ
+434 PLQPQHAKPKQERRQETQ
-444 VVSDRPVALPTA
+444 VVTSSPQ
-456 PPDRTFAN
+456 DRTFSN
-464 WKKAERFLLAYMIRS
+464 WKRAERFLLAYMIRS
-479 EEVCL
+479 EEVGL
-484 EVREQL
+484 EVRDQL
-490 GVQFNDPA
+490 GVAFNDPA

-504 KLYEFYGA
+504 KLYEFYGTNTPA
-512 GTQGSPD
+512 DPD

-558 NEQQRRLL
+558 NERQRRTLD
-566 EEEKSRLNQ
+566 EEKSQLSQ

>member
-1 MKRIPD
+1 
-7 EIVDQVRQATDI
+7 
-19 VELISERVELKKQG
+19 LISERVELKKQG

-76 TEGMSFKEAVSKLA
+76 TEGMSFPEAVVKLA
-90 DRNDVTLPELEPDRF
+90 DRTDIKLPEF
-105 EQSEST
+105 ERSDQTEST
-111 PEQEKK
+111 PDQEKK
-117 FRMREAHRIVTELYH
+117 YRMREAHRIVADLYH
-132 EVLIQTEAGDAG
+132 EVMLQTAAGDAG
-144 RIYLENRGIR
+144 REYLEQRGIQ
-154 EGAMREFRLGYAP
+154 EPAMREFKLGYAP

-177 ARRGFD
+177 ARRNFD

-256 RGAMRKI
+256 RGAMRKN
-263 KQVVLVEG
+263 KQVLLVEG

-302 ARIVDE
+302 GRIVDE
-308 VIICYDGDKA
+308 VIVCYDGDKA

-327 QLLEA
+327 RLLED

-345 EDPDSFIGNQG
+345 EDPDSFIGTQS
-356 EETFLHW
+356 EETFLRL
-363 IEQERV
+363 IEQERI

-403 RTSNP
+403 RTANP

-418 SEEFKL
+418 AEEFHL
-424 SKDSLIAQVR
+424 SKESLLSQVK
-434 PTVQQPKREQ
+434 PLQPQQAKPKQERRQETQ
-444 VVSDRPVALPTA
+444 VVTSSPQ
-456 PPDRTFAN
+456 DRTFSN
-464 WKKAERFLLAYMIRS
+464 WKRAERFLLAYMIRS
-479 EEVCL
+479 EEVGL
-484 EVREQL
+484 EVRDQL
-490 GVQFNDPA
+490 GVAFNDPA

-504 KLYEFYGA
+504 KLYEFYGTNTPA
-512 GTQGSPD
+512 DPD

-558 NEQQRRLL
+558 NERQRRTLD
-566 EEEKSRLNQ
+566 EEKSQLSQ

>member
-1 MKRIPD
+1 LKRLPD
-7 EIVDQVRQATDI
+7 ELVDQVRQATDI

-76 TEGMSFKEAVSKLA
+76 TEGMSFPEAVVKLA
-90 DRNDVTLPELEPDRF
+90 DRTDIKLPEF
-105 EQSEST
+105 ERSDQTEST
-111 PEQEKK
+111 PDQEKK
-117 FRMREAHRIVTELYH
+117 YRMREAHRIVADLYH
-132 EVLIQTEAGDAG
+132 EVMLQTAAGDAG
-144 RIYLENRGIR
+144 REYLEQRGIQ
-154 EGAMREFRLGYAP
+154 ESAMREFKLGYAP
-167 DQDRFTVDSL
+167 DQGRFTVDSL
-177 ARRGFD
+177 ARRNFD

-256 RGAMRKI
+256 RGAMRKN

-302 ARIVDE
+302 GRIVDE
-308 VIICYDGDKA
+308 VIVCYDGDKA

-327 QLLEA
+327 RLLED

-345 EDPDSFIGNQG
+345 EDPDSFIGAQS
-356 EETFLHW
+356 EETFLRV
-363 IEQERV
+363 IEQERI

-403 RTSNP
+403 RTANP

-418 SEEFKL
+418 AEEFHL
-424 SKDSLIAQVR
+424 SKESLLSQVK
-434 PTVQQPKREQ
+434 PLQLQQAKPKQERRQETQ
-444 VVSDRPVALPTA
+444 VVTSSPQ
-456 PPDRTFAN
+456 DRTFSN
-464 WKKAERFLLAYMIRS
+464 WKRAERFLLAYMIRS
-479 EEVCL
+479 EEVGL
-484 EVREQL
+484 EVRDQL
-490 GVQFNDPA
+490 GVAFNDPA

-504 KLYEFYGA
+504 KLYEFYGTNTPA
-512 GTQGSPD
+512 DPD

-558 NEQQRRLL
+558 NERQRRTLD
-566 EEEKSRLNQ
+566 EEKSQLSQ

>member
-1 MKRIPD
+1 MKRLPD
-7 EIVDQVRQATDI
+7 ELVDQVRQATDI

-76 TEGMSFKEAVSKLA
+76 TEGMSFPEAVVKLA
-90 DRNDVTLPELEPDRF
+90 DRTDIKLPEF
-105 EQSEST
+105 ERSDQTEST
-111 PEQEKK
+111 PDQEKK
-117 FRMREAHRIVTELYH
+117 YRMREAHRIVADLYH
-132 EVLIQTEAGDAG
+132 EVMLQTAAGDAG
-144 RIYLENRGIR
+144 REYLEQRGIQ
-154 EGAMREFRLGYAP
+154 ESAMREFKLGYAP

-177 ARRGFD
+177 ARRNFD

-256 RGAMRKI
+256 RGAMRKN

-302 ARIVDE
+302 GRIVDE
-308 VIICYDGDKA
+308 VIVCYDGDKA

-327 QLLEA
+327 RLLED

-345 EDPDSFIGNQG
+345 EDPDSFIGAQS
-356 EETFLHW
+356 EETFLRV
-363 IEQERV
+363 IEQERI

-403 RTSNP
+403 RTANP

-418 SEEFKL
+418 AEEFHL
-424 SKDSLIAQVR
+424 SKESLLSQVK
-434 PTVQQPKREQ
+434 PLQPQQAKPKQERRQETQ
-444 VVSDRPVALPTA
+444 VVTSSPR
-456 PPDRTFAN
+456 DRTFSN
-464 WKKAERFLLAYMIRS
+464 WKRAERFLLAYMIRS
-479 EEVCL
+479 EEVGL
-484 EVREQL
+484 EVRDQL
-490 GVQFNDPA
+490 GVAFNDPA

-504 KLYEFYGA
+504 KLYEFYGTNTPA
-512 GTQGSPD
+512 DPD

-558 NEQQRRLL
+558 NERQRRTLD
-566 EEEKSRLNQ
+566 EEKSQLSQ

>member
-1 MKRIPD
+1 LKRLPD
-7 EIVDQVRQATDI
+7 ELVDQVRQATDI

-76 TEGMSFKEAVSKLA
+76 TEGMSFPEAVVKLA
-90 DRNDVTLPELEPDRF
+90 DRTDIKLPEF
-105 EQSEST
+105 ERSDQTEST
-111 PEQEKK
+111 PDQEKK
-117 FRMREAHRIVTELYH
+117 YRMREAHRIVADLYH
-132 EVLIQTEAGDAG
+132 EVMLQTAAGDAG
-144 RIYLENRGIR
+144 REYLEQRGIQ
-154 EGAMREFRLGYAP
+154 ESAMREFKLGYAP

-177 ARRGFD
+177 ARRNFD

-256 RGAMRKI
+256 RGAMRKN

-302 ARIVDE
+302 GRIVDE
-308 VIICYDGDKA
+308 VIVCYDGDKA
-318 GRAATLKAL
+318 GRGATLKAL
-327 QLLEA
+327 RLLED

-345 EDPDSFIGNQG
+345 EDPDSFIGAQS
-356 EETFLHW
+356 EETFLRV
-363 IEQERV
+363 IEQERI

-403 RTSNP
+403 RTANP

-418 SEEFKL
+418 AEEFHL
-424 SKDSLIAQVR
+424 SKESLLSQVK
-434 PTVQQPKREQ
+434 PLQPQHAKPKQERRQETQ
-444 VVSDRPVALPTA
+444 VVTSSPQ
-456 PPDRTFAN
+456 DRTFSN
-464 WKKAERFLLAYMIRS
+464 WKRAERFLLAYMIRS
-479 EEVCL
+479 EEVGL
-484 EVREQL
+484 EVRDQL
-490 GVQFNDPA
+490 GVAFNDPA

-504 KLYEFYGA
+504 KLYEFYGTNTPA
-512 GTQGSPD
+512 DPD

-558 NEQQRRLL
+558 NERQRRTLD
-566 EEEKSRLNQ
+566 EEKSQLSQ

>member
-1 MKRIPD
+1 MKRLPD
-7 EIVDQVRQATDI
+7 ELVDQVRQATDI

-76 TEGMSFKEAVSKLA
+76 TEGMSFPEAVVKLA
-90 DRNDVTLPELEPDRF
+90 DRTDIKLPEF
-105 EQSEST
+105 ERSDQTEST
-111 PEQEKK
+111 PDQEKK
-117 FRMREAHRIVTELYH
+117 YRMREAHRIVADLYH
-132 EVLIQTEAGDAG
+132 EVMLQTAAGDAG
-144 RIYLENRGIR
+144 REYLEQRGIQ
-154 EGAMREFRLGYAP
+154 ESAMREFKLGYAP

-177 ARRGFD
+177 ARRNFD

-256 RGAMRKI
+256 RGAMRKN

-302 ARIVDE
+302 GRIVDE
-308 VIICYDGDKA
+308 VIVCYDGDKA

-327 QLLEA
+327 RLLED

-345 EDPDSFIGNQG
+345 EDPDSFIGAQS
-356 EETFLHW
+356 EETFLRV
-363 IEQERV
+363 IEQERI

-403 RTSNP
+403 RTANP

-418 SEEFKL
+418 AEEFHL
-424 SKDSLIAQVR
+424 SKESLLSQVK
-434 PTVQQPKREQ
+434 PLQLQQAKPKQERRQETQ
-444 VVSDRPVALPTA
+444 VVTSSPQ
-456 PPDRTFAN
+456 DRTFSN
-464 WKKAERFLLAYMIRS
+464 WKRAERFLLAYMIRS
-479 EEVCL
+479 EEVGL
-484 EVREQL
+484 EVRDQL
-490 GVQFNDPA
+490 GVAFNDPA

-504 KLYEFYGA
+504 KLYEFYGTNTPA
-512 GTQGSPD
+512 DPD

-558 NEQQRRLL
+558 NERQRRTLD
-566 EEEKSRLNQ
+566 EEKSQLSQ

>member
-1 MKRIPD
+1 MKRLPD
-7 EIVDQVRQATDI
+7 ELVDQVRQATDI

-76 TEGMSFKEAVSKLA
+76 TEGMSFPEAVVKLA
-90 DRNDVTLPELEPDRF
+90 DRTDIKLPEF
-105 EQSEST
+105 ERSDQTEST
-111 PEQEKK
+111 PDQEKK
-117 FRMREAHRIVTELYH
+117 YRMREAHRIVADLYH
-132 EVLIQTEAGDAG
+132 EVMLQTAAGDAG
-144 RIYLENRGIR
+144 REYLEQRGIQ
-154 EGAMREFRLGYAP
+154 EPAMREFKLGYAP

-177 ARRGFD
+177 ARRNFD

-256 RGAMRKI
+256 RGAMRKN
-263 KQVVLVEG
+263 KQVLLVEG

-302 ARIVDE
+302 GRIVDE
-308 VIICYDGDKA
+308 VIVCYDGDKA

-327 QLLEA
+327 RLLED

-345 EDPDSFIGNQG
+345 EDPDSFIGTQS
-356 EETFLHW
+356 EESFLRL
-363 IEQERV
+363 IEQERI

-403 RTSNP
+403 RTANP

-418 SEEFKL
+418 AEEFHL
-424 SKDSLIAQVR
+424 SKESLLSQVK
-434 PTVQQPKREQ
+434 PLQPQQAKPKQERRQETQ
-444 VVSDRPVALPTA
+444 VVTSSPQ
-456 PPDRTFAN
+456 DRTFSN
-464 WKKAERFLLAYMIRS
+464 WKRAERFLLAYMIRS
-479 EEVCL
+479 EEVGL
-484 EVREQL
+484 EVRDQL
-490 GVQFNDPA
+490 GVAFNDPA

-504 KLYEFYGA
+504 KLYEFYGTNTPA
-512 GTQGSPD
+512 DPD

-558 NEQQRRLL
+558 NERQRRTLD
-566 EEEKSRLNQ
+566 EEKSQLSQ

>member
-1 MKRIPD
+1 LKRLPD
-7 EIVDQVRQATDI
+7 ELVDQVRQATDI

-76 TEGMSFKEAVSKLA
+76 TEGMSFPEAVVKLA
-90 DRNDVTLPELEPDRF
+90 DRTDIKLPEF
-105 EQSEST
+105 ERSDQTEST
-111 PEQEKK
+111 PDQEKK
-117 FRMREAHRIVTELYH
+117 YRMREAHRIVADLYH
-132 EVLIQTEAGDAG
+132 EVMLQTAAGDAG
-144 RIYLENRGIR
+144 REYLEQRGIQ
-154 EGAMREFRLGYAP
+154 EPAMREFKLGYAP

-177 ARRGFD
+177 ARRNFD

-256 RGAMRKI
+256 RGAMRKN
-263 KQVVLVEG
+263 KQVLLVEG

-302 ARIVDE
+302 GRIVDE
-308 VIICYDGDKA
+308 VIVCYDGDKA

-327 QLLEA
+327 RLLED

-345 EDPDSFIGNQG
+345 EDPDSFIGTQS
-356 EETFLHW
+356 EETFLRL
-363 IEQERV
+363 IEQERI

-403 RTSNP
+403 RTANP

-418 SEEFKL
+418 AEEFHL
-424 SKDSLIAQVR
+424 SKESLLSQVK
-434 PTVQQPKREQ
+434 PLQPQQAKPKQERRQETQ
-444 VVSDRPVALPTA
+444 VVTSSPQ
-456 PPDRTFAN
+456 DRTFSN
-464 WKKAERFLLAYMIRS
+464 WKRAERFLLAYMIRS
-479 EEVCL
+479 EEVGL
-484 EVREQL
+484 EVRDQL
-490 GVQFNDPA
+490 GVAFNDPA

-504 KLYEFYGA
+504 KLYEFYGTNTPA
-512 GTQGSPD
+512 DPD

-558 NEQQRRLL
+558 NERQRRTLD
-566 EEEKSRLNQ
+566 EEKSQLSQ

>member
-1 MKRIPD
+1 
-7 EIVDQVRQATDI
+7 
-19 VELISERVELKKQG
+19 
-33 NRYSGLCPFHSEK
+33 
-46 SPSFSVSPDKGMYY
+46 
-60 CFGCGAGG
+60 
-68 NAITFVME
+68 
-76 TEGMSFKEAVSKLA
+76 MSFPEAVVKLA
-90 DRNDVTLPELEPDRF
+90 DRTDIKLPEF
-105 EQSEST
+105 ERSDQTEST
-111 PEQEKK
+111 PDQEKK
-117 FRMREAHRIVTELYH
+117 YRMREAHRIVADLYH
-132 EVLIQTEAGDAG
+132 EVMLQTAAGDAG
-144 RIYLENRGIR
+144 REYLEQRGIQ
-154 EGAMREFRLGYAP
+154 ESAMREFKLGYAP

-177 ARRGFD
+177 ARRNFD

-256 RGAMRKI
+256 RGAMRKN

-302 ARIVDE
+302 GRIVDE
-308 VIICYDGDKA
+308 VIVCYDGDKA

-327 QLLEA
+327 RLLED

-345 EDPDSFIGNQG
+345 EDPDSFIGAQS
-356 EETFLHW
+356 EETFLRV
-363 IEQERV
+363 IEQERI

-403 RTSNP
+403 RTANP

-418 SEEFKL
+418 AEEFHL
-424 SKDSLIAQVR
+424 SKESLLSQVK
-434 PTVQQPKREQ
+434 PLQPQQAKPKQERRQETQ
-444 VVSDRPVALPTA
+444 VVTSSPQ
-456 PPDRTFAN
+456 DRTFSN
-464 WKKAERFLLAYMIRS
+464 WKRAERFLLAYMIRS
-479 EEVCL
+479 EEVGL
-484 EVREQL
+484 EVRDQL
-490 GVQFNDPA
+490 GVAFNDPA

-504 KLYEFYGA
+504 KLYEFYGTNTPA
-512 GTQGSPD
+512 DPD

-558 NEQQRRLL
+558 NERQRRTLD
-566 EEEKSRLNQ
+566 EEKSQLSQ

>member
-1 MKRIPD
+1 LKRLPD
-7 EIVDQVRQATDI
+7 ELVDQVRQATDI

-76 TEGMSFKEAVSKLA
+76 TEGMSFPEAVVKLA
-90 DRNDVTLPELEPDRF
+90 DRTDIKLPEF
-105 EQSEST
+105 ERSDQTEST
-111 PEQEKK
+111 PDQEKK
-117 FRMREAHRIVTELYH
+117 YRMREAHRIVADLYH
-132 EVLIQTEAGDAG
+132 EVMLQTAAGDAG
-144 RIYLENRGIR
+144 REYLEQRGIQ
-154 EGAMREFRLGYAP
+154 ESAMREFKLGYAP

-177 ARRGFD
+177 ARRNFD

-256 RGAMRKI
+256 RGAMRKN

-302 ARIVDE
+302 GRIVDE
-308 VIICYDGDKA
+308 VIVCYDGDKA

-327 QLLEA
+327 RLLED

-345 EDPDSFIGNQG
+345 EDPDSFIGAQS
-356 EETFLHW
+356 EETFLRV
-363 IEQERV
+363 IEQERI

-403 RTSNP
+403 RTANP

-418 SEEFKL
+418 AEEFHL
-424 SKDSLIAQVR
+424 SKESLLSQVK
-434 PTVQQPKREQ
+434 PLQPQHAKPKQERRQETQ
-444 VVSDRPVALPTA
+444 VVTSSPQ
-456 PPDRTFAN
+456 DRTFSN
-464 WKKAERFLLAYMIRS
+464 WKRAERFLLAYMIRS
-479 EEVCL
+479 EEVGL
-484 EVREQL
+484 EVRDQL
-490 GVQFNDPA
+490 GVAFNDPA

-504 KLYEFYGA
+504 KLYEFYGTNTPA
-512 GTQGSPD
+512 DPD

-558 NEQQRRLL
+558 NERQRRTLD
-566 EEEKSRLNQ
+566 EEKSQLSQ

>member
-1 MKRIPD
+1 MKRLPD
-7 EIVDQVRQATDI
+7 ELVDQVRQATDI

-76 TEGMSFKEAVSKLA
+76 TEGMSFPEAVVKLA
-90 DRNDVTLPELEPDRF
+90 DRTDIQLPEF
-105 EQSEST
+105 ERSDQSEST
-111 PEQEKK
+111 PDQEKK
-117 FRMREAHRIVTELYH
+117 YRMREAHRIVADLYH
-132 EVLIQTEAGDAG
+132 EVMLQTAAGDAG
-144 RIYLENRGIR
+144 REYLEQRGIQ
-154 EGAMREFRLGYAP
+154 ESAMREFKLGYAP

-177 ARRGFD
+177 ARRNFD
-183 LDEMVEAGLISIGRD
+183 LDEMVEAGLISVGRD

-256 RGAMRKI
+256 RGAMRKS

-308 VIICYDGDKA
+308 VIVCYDGDKA

-327 QLLEA
+327 RLLED

-338 VIRLPDG
+338 VIRLPDE
-345 EDPDSFIGNQG
+345 EDPDSFIGTRS
-356 EETFLHW
+356 EEAFLRL
-363 IEQERV
+363 IEQERI

-379 RQGKNLRLEGERVR
+379 RQEKNLRLEGERVR

-403 RTSNP
+403 RTANP

-418 SEEFKL
+418 AEEFHL
-424 SKDSLIAQVR
+424 SKESLLSQVK
-434 PTVQQPKREQ
+434 PLLTQGMQPKQERRQETQ
-444 VVSDRPVALPTA
+444 AIFSA
-456 PPDRTFAN
+456 PQDRTFSN

-479 EEVCL
+479 EEVGL
-484 EVREQL
+484 EVRDQL
-490 GVQFNDPA
+490 GVAFNDPA

-504 KLYEFYGA
+504 KLYEFYGTDTTA
-512 GTQGSPD
+512 DPD

-525 HDASLQR
+525 QDASLQR

-544 YDPDLLSHYIRAVQ
+544 YDPDLLSHYIRAVR
-558 NEQQRRLL
+558 NERQRRTLD
-566 EEEKSRLNQ
+566 EEKTQLSQ

>member
-90 DRNDVTLPELEPDRF
+90 DRSDVTLPELEPDRF

-228 DGRDPKYVNTAETP
+228 DGRDPKYVNTAET
-242 LFNKS
+242 
-247 ELLFGFAQA
+247 
-256 RGAMRKI
+256 
-263 KQVVLVEG
+263 
-271 NLDVVR
+271 
-277 VAQAGIPYTVASLGT
+277 
-292 ALTPVHAQNL
+292 QNL

-308 VIICYDGDKA
+308 VIVCYDGDKA

-363 IEQERV
+363 IEQKRV

-424 SKDSLIAQVR
+424 SKDSLISQVR

-444 VVSDRPVALPTA
+444 IVSDRPTAVPTA

-504 KLYEFYGA
+504 KLYEFYGT

-532 IVADLEFMLMPE
+532 IVVDLEFMLMPE

>member
-1 MKRIPD
+1 MKRLPD
-7 EIVDQVRQATDI
+7 ELVDQVRQATDI

-76 TEGMSFKEAVSKLA
+76 TEGMSFPEAVVKLA
-90 DRNDVTLPELEPDRF
+90 DRTDIKLPEF
-105 EQSEST
+105 ERSDQTEST
-111 PEQEKK
+111 PDQEKK
-117 FRMREAHRIVTELYH
+117 YRMREAHRIVADLYH
-132 EVLIQTEAGDAG
+132 EVMLQTAAGDAG
-144 RIYLENRGIR
+144 REYLEQRGIQ
-154 EGAMREFRLGYAP
+154 EPAMREFKLGYAP

-177 ARRGFD
+177 ARRNFD

-256 RGAMRKI
+256 RGAMRKN
-263 KQVVLVEG
+263 KQVLLVEG

-302 ARIVDE
+302 GRIVDE
-308 VIICYDGDKA
+308 VIVCYDGDKA

-327 QLLEA
+327 RLLED

-345 EDPDSFIGNQG
+345 EDPDSFIGAQS
-356 EETFLHW
+356 EETFLRL
-363 IEQERV
+363 IEQERI

-403 RTSNP
+403 RTANP

-418 SEEFKL
+418 AEEFHL
-424 SKDSLIAQVR
+424 SKESLLSQVK
-434 PTVQQPKREQ
+434 PLQPQQAKPKQERRQETQ
-444 VVSDRPVALPTA
+444 VVTSSPQ
-456 PPDRTFAN
+456 DRTFSN
-464 WKKAERFLLAYMIRS
+464 WKRAERFLLAYMIRS
-479 EEVCL
+479 EEVGL
-484 EVREQL
+484 EVRDQL
-490 GVQFNDPA
+490 GVAFNDPA

-504 KLYEFYGA
+504 KLYEFYGTNTPA
-512 GTQGSPD
+512 DPD

-558 NEQQRRLL
+558 NERQRRTLD
-566 EEEKSRLNQ
+566 EEKSQLSQ

>member
-1 MKRIPD
+1 MKRLPD
-7 EIVDQVRQATDI
+7 ELVDQVRQATDI

-76 TEGMSFKEAVSKLA
+76 TEGMSFPEAVVKLA
-90 DRNDVTLPELEPDRF
+90 DRTDIKLPEF
-105 EQSEST
+105 ERSDQTEST
-111 PEQEKK
+111 PDQEKK
-117 FRMREAHRIVTELYH
+117 YRMREAHRIVADLYH
-132 EVLIQTEAGDAG
+132 EVMLQTAAGDAG
-144 RIYLENRGIR
+144 REYLEQRGIQ
-154 EGAMREFRLGYAP
+154 ESAMREFKLGYAP

-177 ARRGFD
+177 ARRNFD

-256 RGAMRKI
+256 RGAMRKN

-302 ARIVDE
+302 GRIVDE
-308 VIICYDGDKA
+308 VIVCYDGDKA

-327 QLLEA
+327 RLLED

-345 EDPDSFIGNQG
+345 EDPDSFIGAQS
-356 EETFLHW
+356 EETFLRV
-363 IEQERV
+363 IEQERI

-403 RTSNP
+403 RTANP

-418 SEEFKL
+418 AEEFHL
-424 SKDSLIAQVR
+424 SKESLLSQVK
-434 PTVQQPKREQ
+434 PLQPQHAKPKQERRQETQ
-444 VVSDRPVALPTA
+444 VVTSSPQ
-456 PPDRTFAN
+456 DRTFSN
-464 WKKAERFLLAYMIRS
+464 WKRAERFLLAYMIRS
-479 EEVCL
+479 EEVGL
-484 EVREQL
+484 EVRDQL
-490 GVQFNDPA
+490 GVAFNDPA

-504 KLYEFYGA
+504 KLYEFYGTNTPA
-512 GTQGSPD
+512 DPD

-558 NEQQRRLL
+558 NERQRRTLD
-566 EEEKSRLNQ
+566 EEKSQLSQ

>member
-1 MKRIPD
+1 MKRLPD
-7 EIVDQVRQATDI
+7 ELVDQVRQATDI

-76 TEGMSFKEAVSKLA
+76 TEGMSFPEAVVKLA
-90 DRNDVTLPELEPDRF
+90 DRTDIKLPEF
-105 EQSEST
+105 ERSDQTEST
-111 PEQEKK
+111 PDQEKK
-117 FRMREAHRIVTELYH
+117 YRMREAHRIVADLYH
-132 EVLIQTEAGDAG
+132 EVMLQTAAGDAG
-144 RIYLENRGIR
+144 REYLEQRGIQ
-154 EGAMREFRLGYAP
+154 ESAMREFKLGYAP

-177 ARRGFD
+177 ARRNFD

-256 RGAMRKI
+256 RGAMRKN

-302 ARIVDE
+302 GRIVDE
-308 VIICYDGDKA
+308 VIVCYDGDKA

-327 QLLEA
+327 RLLED

-345 EDPDSFIGNQG
+345 EDPDSFIGAQS
-356 EETFLHW
+356 EETFLRV
-363 IEQERV
+363 IEQERI

-403 RTSNP
+403 RTANP

-418 SEEFKL
+418 AEEFHL
-424 SKDSLIAQVR
+424 SKESLLSQVK
-434 PTVQQPKREQ
+434 PLQPQQAKPKQERRQETQ
-444 VVSDRPVALPTA
+444 VVTSSPQ
-456 PPDRTFAN
+456 DRTFSN
-464 WKKAERFLLAYMIRS
+464 WKRAERFLLAYMIRS
-479 EEVCL
+479 EEVGL
-484 EVREQL
+484 EVRDQL
-490 GVQFNDPA
+490 GVAFNDPA

-504 KLYEFYGA
+504 KLYEFYGTNTPA
-512 GTQGSPD
+512 DPD

-558 NEQQRRLL
+558 NERQRRTLD
-566 EEEKSRLNQ
+566 EEKSQLSQ

>member
-1 MKRIPD
+1 MKRLPD
-7 EIVDQVRQATDI
+7 ELVDQVRQATDI

-76 TEGMSFKEAVSKLA
+76 TEGMSFPEAVVKLA
-90 DRNDVTLPELEPDRF
+90 DRTDIKLPEF
-105 EQSEST
+105 ERSDQTEST
-111 PEQEKK
+111 PDQEKK
-117 FRMREAHRIVTELYH
+117 YRMREAHRIVADLYH
-132 EVLIQTEAGDAG
+132 EVMLQTAAGDAG
-144 RIYLENRGIR
+144 REYLEQRGIQ
-154 EGAMREFRLGYAP
+154 EPAMREFKLGYAP

-177 ARRGFD
+177 ARRNFD

-256 RGAMRKI
+256 RGAMRKN

-302 ARIVDE
+302 GRIVDE
-308 VIICYDGDKA
+308 VIVCYDGDKA

-327 QLLEA
+327 RLLED

-345 EDPDSFIGNQG
+345 EDPDSFIGAQS
-356 EETFLHW
+356 EETFLRV
-363 IEQERV
+363 IEQERI

-403 RTSNP
+403 RTANP

-418 SEEFKL
+418 AEEFHL
-424 SKDSLIAQVR
+424 SKESLLSQVK
-434 PTVQQPKREQ
+434 PLQPQQAKPKQERRQETQ
-444 VVSDRPVALPTA
+444 VVTSSPQ
-456 PPDRTFAN
+456 DRTFSN
-464 WKKAERFLLAYMIRS
+464 WKRAERFLLAYMIRS
-479 EEVCL
+479 EEVGL
-484 EVREQL
+484 EVRDQL
-490 GVQFNDPA
+490 GVAFNDPA

-504 KLYEFYGA
+504 KLYEFYGTNTPA
-512 GTQGSPD
+512 DPD

-558 NEQQRRLL
+558 NERQRRTLD
-566 EEEKSRLNQ
+566 EEKSQLSQ